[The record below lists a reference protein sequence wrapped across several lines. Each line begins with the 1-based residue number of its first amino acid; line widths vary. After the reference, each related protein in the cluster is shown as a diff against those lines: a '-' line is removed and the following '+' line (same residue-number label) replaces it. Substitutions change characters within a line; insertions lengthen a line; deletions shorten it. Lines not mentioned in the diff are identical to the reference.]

1 MTDSDGTD
9 VVTREDS
16 VLRSIRRII
25 HAIDLYSRQLTA
37 VCSLTG
43 PQLACLR
50 QIETGGAVTM
60 TGLAGAISLS
70 PATVSGILD
79 RLEAR
84 ELVCRERQ
92 SDDKRRVLVT
102 LTKAGRAAVR
112 RAPPPLQEQFSAQ
125 FRALSPRRQARIDG
139 ALREV
144 VSMMEAESLETAPLL
159 VPTGVS
165 TDRHR

>member
-1 MTDSDGTD
+1 MGPGRRL
-9 VVTREDS
+9 VVVKDITRQG
-16 VLRSIRRII
+16 R
-25 HAIDLYSRQLTA
+25 
-37 VCSLTG
+37 TG
-43 PQLACLR
+43 PVYC
-50 QIETGGAVTM
+50 
-60 TGLAGAISLS
+60 
-70 PATVSGILD
+70 
-79 RLEAR
+79 
-84 ELVCRERQ
+84 
-92 SDDKRRVLVT
+92 
-102 LTKAGRAAVR
+102 KAGRAAVR